1 MYFRKSTISILLL
14 FFSVCASEAQ
24 TSNLMYDMENNYLQI
39 RQKAGTDSL
48 LREFIWDNGIEE
60 DTIYA
65 FMYRPGNCP
74 RCEAGFKLFRKW
86 LNERGRKFTL
96 ISVGRDANVS
106 GYYNRM
112 KGYLADYYINDTTEA
127 YSRIFSFNNIPLDGS
142 NVLKIS
148 RDGRLI
154 TGGDFTELCP
164 EFVDQLIARTE
175 PVPYKTYEQLSSEE
189 YVENPDTS
197 AFERFREEKTF
208 TLDGCDIPLC
218 KVDRAPVWNGRWL
231 CIPDDILNEVFV
243 FEEEQK
249 RFVFRQLAGVQEDVK
264 NTFIEVSDSM
274 KANYERNGMLFY
286 LLCNAGVD
294 RDTLYMS
301 CSIPK
306 IIFTD
311 SLKSRIGIFN
321 QPCII
326 ARVLGGEPSAD
337 RLCPLDFNIFNE
349 EYFYKHFQFAVTG
362 GHVTLGCQQ
371 LTWPMEYEAEDYRDD
386 ERRNPFRDEYYDYGH
401 PYMADFRLADGKL
414 ARRYG
419 NLSEEARRTKTGYY
433 FNLPFVTANGDETAY
448 TDGFSGKVCVVESG
462 RESVYDVFYFNAS
475 TLPSGDSA
483 LFYTYE
489 YADAFKKYFNRQIV
503 DMQISGKELCCI
515 VLHGGWT
522 SDVRRKVYT
531 FVRIDRRT
539 GSRHEYLLPARKNLI
554 CTGLRRGKSS
564 ITPFQIVRYNNT
576 YVVKLLE

>member
-1 MYFRKSTISILLL
+1 
-14 FFSVCASEAQ
+14 
-24 TSNLMYDMENNYLQI
+24 MENNYLQI

-48 LREFIWDNGIEE
+48 LREFIWDNAIEE

-96 ISVGRDANVS
+96 ISVGGDAGVS
-106 GYYNRM
+106 DYYNRM
-112 KGYLADYYINDTTEA
+112 KGYMADYYINDTTGM
-127 YSRIFSFNNIPLDGS
+127 YGIIFSFNNIPLDGS

-164 EFVDQLIARTE
+164 EFVDQLVARTE
-175 PVPYKTYEQLSSEE
+175 PMPYKTYEQVSSDECVEDLDTLS
-189 YVENPDTS
+189 
-197 AFERFREEKTF
+197 FERFREEKTF

-218 KVDRAPVWNGRWL
+218 KVDRAPIWNGRWL
-231 CIPDDILNEVFV
+231 CVPDDILNGVFV
-243 FEEEQK
+243 FEERRK
-249 RFVFRQLAGVQEDVK
+249 RFVFRQLASVQDDVK
-264 NTFIEVSDSM
+264 DNFIEVSDSM
-274 KANYERNGMLFY
+274 KAHYEKNGMLFY

-294 RDTLYMS
+294 KDTLYMS
-301 CSIPK
+301 YSIPK
-306 IIFTD
+306 IVFTD

-326 ARVLGGEPSAD
+326 AHTLVGNASSD
-337 RLCPLDFNIFNE
+337 RLWPLDFNIFSE
-349 EYFYKHFQFAVTG
+349 EYFYKHFQFAVAG
-362 GHVTLGCQQ
+362 GNVSLGCQQ
-371 LTWPMEYEAEDYRDD
+371 LTWPMEYEAEEYKDD
-386 ERRNPFRDEYYDYGH
+386 SRRNPFLDEYYDYRH
-401 PYMADFRLADGKL
+401 PYMADFRLKDGKL

-433 FNLPFVTANGDETAY
+433 FNLPFVTANGTETAY
-448 TDGFSGKVCVVESG
+448 TDGFSGKVCVAGAAS
-462 RESVYDVFYFNAS
+462 ESVYDVFDFDVS

-503 DMQISGKELCCI
+503 DMQISDKELCCI
-515 VLHGGWT
+515 VLHGWWG

-539 GSRHEYLLPARKNLI
+539 GTKHEYLLPARQNLV
-554 CTGLRRGKSS
+554 CTGLRRDKSS
-564 ITPFQIVRYNNT
+564 VDPFQIVKQQGAYA
-576 YVVKLLE
+576 VKLMK